1 MCKHEAL
8 WLMCGLALGAA
19 AAAESVDES
28 LPGEAVERHLS
39 SDGPVAE
46 WLHEP
51 ELFEREAGDEFQ
63 LREVSGEALE
73 TVKLTDVIPPIHF
86 ESGVA
91 DIPENYV
98 EMLRKVLDGVRD
110 RRNVR
115 LHLVGHADDQP
126 LSDALA
132 RVFRDNAGLS
142 RERAGEVAEFL
153 QHALLLPPDA
163 ITFEWAGDTRPI
175 ASNASAQGRAQ
186 NRRVAVEVWYDQPKE
201 RIAQEEVLVRED
213 FKKIKVCRAETLCK
227 LRFLEGHSRRA
238 RVKNL
243 VPPLHYAD
251 ETTAVSEEFIEHI
264 RKGLHNLRDKQNVV
278 VKFVGYSDDAP
289 LTGRNERIYGDHVAL
304 SKARSHRVV
313 LAVQEALKLPSSA
326 LASEGRGSSA
336 PLARNDTEQ
345 GRALNRRIEVQFW
358 HDDPLQDLPDGL
370 QLCPATDGVEWVTK
384 VYDPPWGT
392 IAPLQLESG
401 RPVIPSGYAEQ
412 LGRALG
418 DIGDK
423 TNARLR
429 FVGYTGNE
437 RLDRRTAA
445 IYGDDVGLSAARARR
460 AMEAISQQ
468 LELSAAQA
476 EHEGRGF
483 VHSGDVVNAGF
494 VQGDTS
500 HVVVQV
506 VFDELAILDDYEGV
520 DITKVKRELSPKN
533 SFGLNLMH
541 ISVDG
546 EPLDDPD
553 RSSSDVQRCTD
564 VAMDKADIQFQFDNL
579 TSRPRLSVTASPSV
593 VAFHPL
599 DEGLLVGQLVRFSVY
614 ANYWHFIE
622 RAEVRIFRAEQ
633 SVQDAPL
640 AVVPVDSGGL
650 AEWQPVVSESSMS
663 GRALNFVLRAY
674 GKDGQFDDTRVRA
687 LSMIRGEPDPV
698 SPAYAYDVVAEQNVE
713 SLAEDG
719 EIGVTTGLPS
729 EDASATE
736 ATAEAEPEG
745 NVLFDTGDW
754 APDLSEG
761 VRSVHDGAAMPEGDL
776 LAGYGENSLALQNIR
791 LGSGTVKVQG
801 TGIPP
806 RHSVWIAGR
815 QVPVDPQGDFVAEAV
830 LPTGMHTVEV
840 AVRDEGGNET
850 LYLRDLEFE
859 QRDRFYVGIADFTL
873 TESRTTGA
881 AEQLQGEN
889 TSFAYDSPFDGRL
902 AFYLNQEFAD
912 HWRLTASADTREGPA
927 EDLFSNFL
935 DKSPDSLFRRIDPEY
950 HYPSFGDDGTV
961 EESTP
966 TLGKFFVKVNHDES
980 HAIWGNFRIGYL
992 ENELAQVD
1000 RGLYGGNAHWQSEDT
1015 TEFGEKR
1022 ISLDAFMAEPGTIG
1036 GRDEFRGTG
1045 GSLYYLR
1052 NQDILSGSE
1061 RVRVEMRDQDSGL
1074 VTAVLNLRPLVD
1086 YDVDYLQGR
1095 ILLAEPLSSTEDDAA
1110 LVRSGGVSGNEA
1122 YLVVRYE
1129 YAPGFA
1135 DIDALN
1141 TGGQGHVWLNDHIK
1155 LGLTASSSDEG
1166 QGESSLQGADLV
1178 LRTSANSWLKLQGGR
1193 SEGLVSS
1200 ALYSDDGGFGFV
1212 GQDELAFTG
1221 ASADGY
1227 RADLSVGL
1235 GDILPSARGR
1245 LTFYTQELGA
1255 GYSAPGFATLT
1266 DQQNYGGA
1274 LQIPLGPWVNV
1285 YAKADRRVQDLGL
1298 ETTAQEVDLGF
1309 RLSERWSVSTGVRKE
1324 MREDNSPVVPLTQEL
1339 GERTDAVV
1347 QLGFDSLSSWRTY
1360 TFAQDTLEKTDS
1372 REDNGRIGLGG
1383 AYEFGDRLRMN
1394 MEVSDGD
1401 VGAGGKLGTNYQ
1413 LSDRTN
1419 LYLNYALENERTDNG
1434 LRSRSGNLVS
1444 GVKRRLS
1451 DSGSVYLEERY
1462 QDTDLLSGLTHATGV
1477 TLAGK
1482 DRWNMGANMEVGTLT
1497 DVQTGAQTERK
1508 AGGLRVAYAVDTVQL
1523 SSGIEYRFDDAEQLD
1538 ATRTERTTWLFRNN
1552 FKYQLTPN
1560 WRLLGQLNYSF
1571 SDSSLGQFY
1580 DGAYTEA
1587 VVGYAYRPVN
1597 HDRLNLIAKYTYF
1610 YNVPTTDQ
1618 VTLQDTAAQ
1627 FLQKSHIAALD
1638 LTYDLTDRWSIGGK
1652 FAHRIGQLSLERED
1666 PQFFDNPAQLYL
1678 VRTDFRVGQNWEAMI
1693 EGRMLD
1699 MPDLNEQ
1706 RLGALVGVFRYLGE
1720 GVKVGVGY
1728 NFTDFSDNL
1737 TDLSFTHQ
1745 GVFINV
1751 VGAM

>member
-1 MCKHEAL
+1 MWKHKSL
-8 WLMCGLALGAA
+8 SLICGLAICAA
-19 AAAESVDES
+19 AVAESVDES
-28 LPGEAVERHLS
+28 QPGEAVERHLS
-39 SDGPVAE
+39 SDEPVAK

-51 ELFEREAGDEFQ
+51 ELFEREAGDEFE
-63 LREVSGEALE
+63 LREVIGETLE
-73 TVKLTDVIPPIHF
+73 TVKLTNVIPPIHF

-132 RVFRDNAGLS
+132 RIFRDNAGLS

-153 QHALLLPPDA
+153 QRALLLPPEA
-163 ITFEWAGDTRPI
+163 ITYEWAGDTRPL

-186 NRRVAVEVWYDQPKE
+186 NRRVEVEVWYDEPKE
-201 RIAQEEVLVRED
+201 RVAQEEVLVAED
-213 FKKIKVCRAETLCK
+213 FKKVKVCRAETLCK
-227 LRFLEGHSRRA
+227 LRFQEGHSRRA

-264 RKGLHNLRDKQNVV
+264 RKGLSNLRDKQNVV
-278 VKFVGYSDDAP
+278 VKFIGYTDDAP
-289 LTGRNERIYGDHVAL
+289 LTGRNERIYGEHVAL
-304 SKARSHRVV
+304 SKARAHRVA
-313 LAVQEALKLPSSA
+313 LAVQEALNLPSGA
-326 LASEGRGSSA
+326 LASDGRGTSL
-336 PLARNDTEQ
+336 PLARNDTPQ

-358 HDDPLQDLPDGL
+358 HDDPLQELPDGL
-370 QLCPATDGVEWVTK
+370 QLCPAIDGTEWLTK
-384 VYDPPWGT
+384 IYDPPWGA

-401 RPVIPSGYAEQ
+401 RPIIPAGYAEQ
-412 LGRALG
+412 LRRALG
-418 DIGDK
+418 DISDK

-445 IYGDDVGLSAARARR
+445 IYGDDIGLSAARARR
-460 AMEAISQQ
+460 AMKALSQQ
-468 LELSAAQA
+468 MALPAAQA

-494 VQGDTS
+494 IQGETS

-506 VFDELAILDDYEGV
+506 VYDELAVLDDYEGV
-520 DITKVKRELSPKN
+520 DITRVTRELRTKS

-553 RSSSDVQRCTD
+553 RSSADVQRCTD
-564 VAMDKADIQFQFDNL
+564 VAMEKADIQFQFDNL

-599 DEGLLVGQLVRFSVY
+599 DAGLLVGQPVRFSMY

-622 RAEVRIFRAEQ
+622 RAEVRIFRADQ
-633 SVQDAPL
+633 SVQDVPV
-640 AVVPVDSGGL
+640 AVVPVDLGGI
-650 AEWQPVVSESSMS
+650 AEWQPVVPQSSMS
-663 GRALNFVLRAY
+663 GRALSYVLRAY
-674 GKDGQFDDTRVRA
+674 GKNGQFDDTRVRS
-687 LSMIRGEPDPV
+687 LSMIHGEADPE
-698 SPAYAYDVVAEQNVE
+698 SAPYDLVAEQNVE
-713 SLAEDG
+713 PRTGDG
-719 EIGVTTGLPS
+719 EISVTT
-729 EDASATE
+729 DVASGNASSTE
-736 ATAEAEPEG
+736 ANAEAMPAG
-745 NVLFDTGDW
+745 NVLFDSGDW
-754 APDLSEG
+754 APDPSEG
-761 VRSVHDGAAMPEGDL
+761 VRSVHDDAAAMPEGDL
-776 LAGYGENSLALQNIR
+776 LAGYGENSLAVQNIR
-791 LGSGTVKVQG
+791 LGSGTVKVHG
-801 TGIPP
+801 SGIPP

-840 AVRDEGGNET
+840 AVRDEAGNET

-859 QRDRFYVGIADFTL
+859 QRDRFYVGIADFTVS
-873 TESRTTGA
+873 ESRTSGPI
-881 AEQLQGEN
+881 EQLQGEN
-889 TSFAYDSPFDGRL
+889 APFDFDSPFDGRL
-902 AFYLNQEFAD
+902 AFYLTQRFPD
-912 HWRLTASADTREGPA
+912 HWQVTASADTREGPV

-935 DKSPDSLFRRIDPEY
+935 DKSPDSLFRRIDPDY
-950 HYPSFGDDGTV
+950 HYPSFGDDGVV

-966 TLGKFFVKVNHDES
+966 TLGKFFVRLSHDES

-1000 RGLYGGNAHWQSEDT
+1000 RGLYGGNAHWQSEGST
-1015 TEFGEKR
+1015 GFGEKR
-1022 ISLDAFMAEPGTIG
+1022 IALDAFAAEPGTIG

-1045 GSLYYLR
+1045 GSLYFLR

-1061 RVRVEMRDQDSGL
+1061 RVRVELRDQDSGL
-1074 VTAVLNLRPLVD
+1074 VTGVVNLRPVVD
-1086 YDVDYLQGR
+1086 YDIDYLQGR

-1110 LVRSGGVSGNEA
+1110 LVRNGGVSGNEA

-1129 YAPGFA
+1129 YAPGFD
-1135 DIDALN
+1135 DIDALT

-1166 QGESSLQGADLV
+1166 QGDSALQGADLV
-1178 LRTSANSWLKLQGGR
+1178 LRTSANSWLKLQAGR

-1200 ALYSDDGGFGFV
+1200 ALYSDDGGFDFV

-1235 GDILPSARGR
+1235 ADVLPSARGR
-1245 LTFYTQELGA
+1245 LTLYTQTLGA
-1255 GYSAPGFATLT
+1255 GYSAPGFATIT
-1266 DQQNYGGA
+1266 DREHFGGT
-1274 LQIPLGPWVNV
+1274 LQLPLGPWVNV
-1285 YAKADRRVQDLGL
+1285 RAKADRRVQDLGL
-1298 ETTAQEVDLGF
+1298 ETTSQEVDLGF
-1309 RLSERWSVSTGVRKE
+1309 QMSERWSLSTGVRKE
-1324 MREDNSPVVPLTQEL
+1324 ERQDNSLIVPLTQEQ

-1347 QLGFDSLSSWRTY
+1347 QLGFDSLASWRTY
-1360 TFAQDTLEKTDS
+1360 TFVQDTLSKTDN
-1372 REDNGRIGLGG
+1372 REDNGRIGVGG
-1383 AYEFGDRLRMN
+1383 SYEFGDRLRMN

-1401 VGAGGKLGTNYQ
+1401 VGAGGRLGTNYQ

-1434 LRSRSGNLVS
+1434 SRARSGNLIS

-1451 DSGSVYLEERY
+1451 DSSSVYLEERY
-1462 QDTDLLSGLTHATGV
+1462 QDTDLMAGLTHATGV
-1477 TLAGK
+1477 TLTAK
-1482 DRWNMGANMEVGTLT
+1482 DRWTMGANMEVGTLT
-1497 DVQTGAQTERK
+1497 DVETGAQTERR
-1508 AGGLRVAYAVDTVQL
+1508 AGGLRLAYARDTVQM
-1523 SSGIEYRFDDAEQLD
+1523 SSGMEYRFDDAEQLD
-1538 ATRTERTTWLFRNN
+1538 ARRTERATWLFRNN
-1552 FKYQLTPN
+1552 LKYQVTPN
-1560 WRLLGQLNYSF
+1560 WRLIGQLNYSF

-1587 VVGYAYRPVN
+1587 VIGYAYRPAM
-1597 HDRLNLIAKYTYF
+1597 HDRLNLLAKYTYF

-1627 FLQKSHIAALD
+1627 FLQKSHIASVD
-1638 LTYDLTDRWSIGGK
+1638 FTYDLSERWSLGGK
-1652 FAHRIGQLSLERED
+1652 FAHRLGQLSLERED
-1666 PQFFDNPAQLYL
+1666 PQFFDNPAQLYV
-1678 VRTDFRVGQNWEAMI
+1678 VRTDVRVGEAWEGMI

-1699 MPDLNEQ
+1699 LPDLDEQ
-1706 RLGALVGVFRYLGE
+1706 RLGALIGVFRYLGKN
-1720 GVKVGVGY
+1720 VKAGVGY
-1728 NFTDFSDNL
+1728 NFTDFSDDL

-1751 VGAM
+1751 IGSM